1 MRLDAALARRYPQ
14 YSRSRL
20 QRWIRQGRVRLDGMV
35 PRARDRVAGGE
46 RLTIR
51 LEPEREVVH
60 APEPIDLEI
69 LYEDAEIIVIDK
81 PPGRVVHPGA
91 GNPSGTLLNALLHHA
106 PELEGVP
113 RAGLVHRLDRDTS
126 GLMVVARSSLA
137 HTALV
142 SQLQARS
149 VRREYLALVRG
160 TLVSG
165 GTVEGDIGRHPTHRT
180 RMAVVP
186 RGRPAITHYRVVRRF
201 RAHTLLEVRLET
213 GRTHQIRVHM
223 AHIRHPVTGDPVYGG
238 RPALPGGASP
248 ELVEALRTFRR
259 QALHAARLGL
269 VHPATGE
276 RMAWTAPVRADM
288 RFLIERLEEDLRE
301 RGA

>member
-186 RGRPAITHYRVVRRF
+186 RGRPAITHYRVARRF

>member
-1 MRLDAALARRYPQ
+1 MRLDAALARLCPQ

-20 QRWIRQGRVRLDGMV
+20 QRWIRQGQVRLDGMV

-69 LYEDAEIIVIDK
+69 VYEDAEIIVIDK

-91 GNPSGTLLNALLHHA
+91 GHPSGTLLNALLHHA

-113 RAGLVHRLDRDTS
+113 RAGIVHRLDRDTS
-126 GLMVVARSSLA
+126 GLMAVARSIPA

-160 TLVSG
+160 ALVSG
-165 GTVEGDIGRHPTHRT
+165 GTVEGEIGRHPVHRT

-186 RGRPAITHYRVVRRF
+186 RGRPAITHYRVARRF

-238 RPALPGGASP
+238 RPALPAGASA
-248 ELVEALRTFRR
+248 ELVEALCTFRR

-288 RFLIERLEEDLRE
+288 RLLIERLEEDLRE